1 MKPREYYFSVD
12 NLCKDLYLRKHM
24 DSQGFVFLPVLAK
37 FNRIR
42 QLTQD
47 LELIRYVCLNSPQI
61 EFRTGSDGHDRLR
74 KREGWQ
80 QWILSME
87 DRDPSVQNDGPNQ
100 VHQPYFQHYPVF
112 NDTQYGLEDSQ
123 NTRPSINGNSPH
135 RNSDAMVRSPVSASP
150 SKPTANGNMGTDIP
164 AQTPLSA
171 AVPDFTPRLSTT
183 SNAEPTVLEPRQSME
198 NSFTDEQVDLLMI
211 VVRKPLKTAA
221 QLSPPF
227 HTASSRTFSNGSI
240 DGRTIA
246 SELTTHDESLV
257 PPSGNGE
264 GALDT

>member
-1 MKPREYYFSVD
+1 
-12 NLCKDLYLRKHM
+12 M

-47 LELIRYVCLNSPQI
+47 LELIRYVCLSSPQI

-80 QWILSME
+80 QWILGMDE
-87 DRDPSVQNDGPNQ
+87 RDPSAQNDGPTQ
-100 VHQPYFQHYPVF
+100 VHQPYFQQYPVLGEA
-112 NDTQYGLEDSQ
+112 QYGLDDSQ
-123 NTRPSINGNSPH
+123 NTQPRFNSSSPH
-135 RNSDAMVRSPVSASP
+135 RTSDGIVPSPVSVSP
-150 SKPTANGNMGTDIP
+150 SKPRVNGNVNTDIP

-171 AVPDFTPRLSTT
+171 TVPDFAPRLTVPG
-183 SNAEPTVLEPRQSME
+183 NAEPMLSENSQSLE

-211 VVRKPLKTAA
+211 VVRKPLKTPA
-221 QLSPPF
+221 QMSPPF
-227 HTASSRTFSNGSI
+227 HSASSRTFSNGSI

-246 SELTTHDESLV
+246 SELAAHDESRM
-257 PPSGNGE
+257 PPSVNGNG
-264 GALDT
+264 ASDV